1 MPLLSLCIP
10 TNGKVEWM
18 IPVIES
24 IYAQGVDNTL
34 FEVVVTDNG
43 VKQDLAKA
51 IKKYTYENFHYYQ
64 TSSQGFTNQIDAF
77 EKCSGV
83 FCKMLNHR
91 SKMLPGSIESL
102 LQFVKRYETT
112 KPILYCSEGNAKG
125 DEIIECTSVDEFVRS
140 LSYFVSWSAGTGAWR
155 EDLFDVRSKQIDSSF
170 PHMVF
175 LFGLRKE
182 SQYVIWNKK
191 YEQMGDDAG
200 KGGYDLF
207 DTFAVHFLDIIKG
220 LLGDGRISQ
229 QTFNVVKNDLFG
241 FLTVLYKNEAI
252 LPTKHTFIL
261 KDIKKSMKV
270 YYGLSGYWRMVV
282 KAYLLVPYEFCF
294 ALIRKVLKPIL

>member
-112 KPILYCSEGNAKG
+112 KPILYCAEGNAKG
-125 DEIIECTSVDEFVRS
+125 EEYIECANTDEFVRS
-140 LSYFVSWSAGTGAWR
+140 MSYWVSWSAGTGAWKS
-155 EDLFDVRSKQIDSSF
+155 DLYDIRKQKTDTMF
-170 PHMVF
+170 PHTTF
-175 LFGLRKE
+175 LFGLRDE
-182 SQYVIWNKK
+182 SKYVIWNGK
-191 YEQMGDDAG
+191 YEEMADDAG
-200 KGGYDLF
+200 KGGFNLF
-207 DTFAVHFLDIIKG
+207 ETWCVVFLDIVNN
-220 LLGDGRISQ
+220 LRVSDRISKD
-229 QTFNVVKNDLFG
+229 TFIYVKKDLRKHLDSVYFNEVVLKS
-241 FLTVLYKNEAI
+241 
-252 LPTKHTFIL
+252 KHTFIL
-261 KDIKKSMKV
+261 DNIRESMDVYFGKHDYICMVTTAWLHYPIYVIKKIAKSF
-270 YYGLSGYWRMVV
+270 L
-282 KAYLLVPYEFCF
+282 
-294 ALIRKVLKPIL
+294 

>member
-112 KPILYCSEGNAKG
+112 KPILYCAEGNAKG
-125 DEIIECTSVDEFVRS
+125 EEYIECANTDEFVRS
-140 LSYFVSWSAGTGAWR
+140 MSYWVSWSAGTGAWKS
-155 EDLFDVRSKQIDSSF
+155 DLYDIRKQKTDTMF
-170 PHMVF
+170 PHTTI
-175 LFGLRKE
+175 LFGLRDE
-182 SQYVIWNKK
+182 SKYVIWNGK
-191 YEQMGDDAG
+191 YEEMADDAG
-200 KGGYDLF
+200 KGGYDVF
-207 DTFAVHFLDIIKG
+207 QTFGVGFLDLLSG
-220 LLGDGRISQ
+220 LRMRKRISQ
-229 QTFNVVKNDLFG
+229 DTFIKVKRDLFG
-241 FLTVLYKNEAI
+241 FLCSVYINEVL
-252 LPTKHTFIL
+252 LPTKHTFI
-261 KDIKKSMKV
+261 IQNVRQSMTV
-270 YYGLSGYWRMVV
+270 YYGPYYYYKMVCSSWI
-282 KAYLLVPYEFCF
+282 K
-294 ALIRKVLKPIL
+294 ALIRRLKYIIKRIIRH

>member
-125 DEIIECTSVDEFVRS
+125 EEYIECANTDEFVRS
-140 LSYFVSWSAGTGAWR
+140 MSYWVSWSAGTGAWKS
-155 EDLFDVRSKQIDSSF
+155 DLYDIRKQKTDTMF
-170 PHMVF
+170 PHTTI
-175 LFGLRKE
+175 LFGLRDE
-182 SQYVIWNKK
+182 SKYVIWNGK
-191 YEQMGDDAG
+191 YEEMADDAG
-200 KGGYDLF
+200 KGGYDVF
-207 DTFAVHFLDIIKG
+207 QTFGVGFLDLLSGLRIKK
-220 LLGDGRISQ
+220 RISQ
-229 QTFNVVKNDLFG
+229 DTFIKVKRDLFG
-241 FLTVLYKNEAI
+241 FLCSVYINEVL
-252 LPTKHTFIL
+252 LPTKHTFI
-261 KDIKKSMKV
+261 IQNVRQSMTV
-270 YYGLSGYWRMVV
+270 YYGPYYYYKMVCSSWI
-282 KAYLLVPYEFCF
+282 KAP
-294 ALIRKVLKPIL
+294 IRRLKYIIKRIIRH